1 MGDIKMM
8 LLIGSFLGLES
19 SLFTFFVASL
29 VGSVAGVLFIWLA
42 KKEAATYELPFG
54 SFLGAVA
61 IGVAFWMR

>member
-1 MGDIKMM
+1 
-8 LLIGSFLGLES
+8 
-19 SLFTFFVASL
+19 

-61 IGVAFWMR
+61 MVVAFWMR